1 MSKINNYFNDTIT
14 LPIIHHD
21 YKTYDWNS
29 AKYGTIV
36 VDPKNNN
43 IGIKLKYNVGNRD
56 PKDPYSQYGPSWI
69 ALKLPYNE
77 TIIVEESSRFIT
89 EQIIYNSYDEVEGIL
104 YYTINGNPKESKLTR
119 QDNFIFELDKGS
131 YTVGVNQIK
140 VLINN
145 TIECTFSTNTLKELD
160 ETHFILNPE
169 MLQPGCEIDVYYIE
183 RYNIGN
189 PIPRIYNQETEP
201 INPEPGDM
209 WINSKKSEVVKQ
221 RLPMTLYIRYDY
233 NNMQLLLLIKSIEN
247 STFKV
252 LKNGQEIVSQQ
263 SNHSWVT
270 LKISIAYNEN
280 YTLRVQG
287 HNNDYTPNE
296 VSRLITT
303 TSKVSVALRNTTLS
317 RDNVSLSL
325 QGETGVEFVINST
338 ADIGNINFTEINGNY
353 MAVFPR
359 KARSYYINI
368 IAIKKDKIS
377 FHIDKILIQGKEP
390 IDIPISIIKK
400 DYQFIDKVNQYI
412 NIVVET
418 AYFKEAKMITNAN
431 TDVIITNKEVT
442 RRVDNGTTYYQYKYT
457 IPLKDTVQY
466 ISFMATDDNNNATS
480 SIVTAVIQQKRTKL
494 INASV
499 TFVNEPCQIIDN
511 ITYQKI
517 NVNIDRDVLNPVITI
532 NVNNPRGNE
541 SKLVMQNN
549 NTFTYLV
556 PVISWNQNVPS
567 VNPDI
572 PNNITFDFNVKIEA
586 YGYIDKKIVLAQ

>member
-14 LPIIHHD
+14 LPVIHHD
-21 YKTYDWNS
+21 YKAYDWNS

-43 IGIKLKYNVGNRD
+43 IGIKLKYNVDNRD

-145 TIECTFSTNTLKELD
+145 TIECTSSTNTLKELD
-160 ETHFILNPE
+160 ETHFILNPV
-169 MLQPGCEIDVYYIE
+169 MLEPGCEIDVYYIE

-201 INPEPGDM
+201 TNPEPGDM
-209 WINSKKSEVVKQ
+209 WINSKKSEVAKQ

-270 LKISIAYNEN
+270 LKIPIAYNEN

-287 HNNDYTPNE
+287 HNNDYIPNE

-338 ADIGNINFTEINGNY
+338 ADIGNINFTETNGNY
-353 MAVFPR
+353 IAVFPR

-390 IDIPISIIKK
+390 TDIPISIIKK

-442 RRVDNGTTYYQYKYT
+442 RRVDNGITYYQYKYT

-480 SIVTAVIQQKRTKL
+480 SVVTAAIQQKRTKL

-499 TFVNEPCQIIDN
+499 VFVNEPCQIIDN

-517 NVNIDRDVLNPVITI
+517 NVNIDRDVLNPVIII
-532 NVNNPRGNE
+532 NINNPHGSE

-572 PNNITFDFNVKIEA
+572 PNDITFDFNVKIEA
-586 YGYIDKKIVLAQ
+586 YGYIDKKIVLA

>member
-1 MSKINNYFNDTIT
+1 MSAINKYFNDTIT
-14 LPIIHHD
+14 LPVIHHD

-43 IGIKLKYNVGNRD
+43 IGIKLKYNVDNRD

-89 EQIIYNSYDEVEGIL
+89 EQIIYNNYDEVEGIL

-119 QDNFIFELDKGS
+119 QDNFIFELDKGF

-140 VLINN
+140 ALINN
-145 TIECTFSTNTLKELD
+145 TIECTSATNTLKELD
-160 ETHFILNPE
+160 ETRFILNPE
-169 MLQPGCEIDVYYIE
+169 MLQPGCEINVYYIE

-189 PIPRIYNQETEP
+189 PIPRIYSQETEP
-201 INPEPGDM
+201 TNPEPGDM

-252 LKNGQEIVSQQ
+252 LKNGQEIVNQQ
-263 SNHSWVT
+263 SNHSWIT
-270 LKISIAYNEN
+270 LKIPISYNEN

-287 HNNDYTPNE
+287 HNNDYIPNE

-303 TSKVSVALRNTTLS
+303 ISKVSVVLRNTTLS

-338 ADIGNINFTEINGNY
+338 ADIGNVNFIENNGNY
-353 MAVFPR
+353 IAVFPR

-390 IDIPISIIKK
+390 TDIPISIIQK
-400 DYQFIDKVNQYI
+400 DYQFIDKINQYI

-418 AYFKEAKMITNAN
+418 AYFKEAKIITNAN
-431 TDVIITNKEVT
+431 TDIIITNKEVT
-442 RRVDNGTTYYQYKYT
+442 RKVNNEITYYQYKYT

-480 SIVTAVIQQKRTKL
+480 SVVTAVIQQKRTKL

-499 TFVNEPCQIIDN
+499 VFINEPCQIIDN
-511 ITYQKI
+511 VTYQKI
-517 NVNIDRDVLNPVITI
+517 NINIDKDVLNPVITI
-532 NVNNPRGNE
+532 NVNNPRESE

-549 NTFTYLV
+549 NIFTYLI

-567 VNPDI
+567 TNPDI
-572 PNNITFDFNVKIEA
+572 PNNITFDFNIKIEA
-586 YGYIDKKIVLAQ
+586 YGYIDKKIVLA

>member
-1 MSKINNYFNDTIT
+1 MSAINKYFNDTIT
-14 LPIIHHD
+14 LPVIHHD

-43 IGIKLKYNVGNRD
+43 IGIKLKYNVDNRD
-56 PKDPYSQYGPSWI
+56 PKDPYSKYGPSWI

-77 TIIVEESSRFIT
+77 TIIIEESSRFIT
-89 EQIIYNSYDEVEGIL
+89 EQIIYNNYDEVEGIL

-140 VLINN
+140 ALINN
-145 TIECTFSTNTLKELD
+145 TIECTSATNTLKELD
-160 ETHFILNPE
+160 ETRFILNPE
-169 MLQPGCEIDVYYIE
+169 MLQPGCEINVYYIE

-201 INPEPGDM
+201 TNPEPGDM

-247 STFKV
+247 SMFKV
-252 LKNGQEIVSQQ
+252 LKNGQEIVNQQ

-270 LKISIAYNEN
+270 LKIPISYNEN

-287 HNNDYTPNE
+287 HNNDYIPNE

-325 QGETGVEFVINST
+325 QGETGVEFAINST
-338 ADIGNINFTEINGNY
+338 ADIGNVNFIETNGSY
-353 MAVFPR
+353 IAVFPR
-359 KARSYYINI
+359 KARSYYIDI

-390 IDIPISIIKK
+390 TDIPISIIQK

-442 RRVDNGTTYYQYKYT
+442 RKVNSGITYYQYKYT

-480 SIVTAVIQQKRTKL
+480 SVVTAVIQQKRTKS
-494 INASV
+494 INTSV
-499 TFVNEPCQIIDN
+499 EFINEPCQIIDN

-517 NVNIDRDVLNPVITI
+517 NVNIDKDVLNPVITI
-532 NVNNPRGNE
+532 NVNNPHATE

-549 NTFTYLV
+549 NTFAYLV
-556 PVISWNQNVPS
+556 PVINWNQNVPS
-567 VNPDI
+567 TNPDI
-572 PNNITFDFNVKIEA
+572 PNNITFDFNIKIEA
-586 YGYIDKKIVLAQ
+586 YGYIDKKIVLA

>member
-1 MSKINNYFNDTIT
+1 MSAINKYFNDTIT
-14 LPIIHHD
+14 LPVIHHD

-43 IGIKLKYNVGNRD
+43 IGIKLKYNVDNRD

-145 TIECTFSTNTLKELD
+145 TIECTSSTNTLKELD
-160 ETHFILNPE
+160 ETHFILNPI
-169 MLQPGCEIDVYYIE
+169 MLEPGCEIDVYYIE

-189 PIPRIYNQETEP
+189 PIPRIYNQEIEP
-201 INPEPGDM
+201 ANPEPGDM

-247 STFKV
+247 SMFKV

-270 LKISIAYNEN
+270 LKIPIAYNEN

-287 HNNDYTPNE
+287 HNNNYIPNE

-338 ADIGNINFTEINGNY
+338 ADIGNINFTETNGNY
-353 MAVFPR
+353 TAVFPR

-390 IDIPISIIKK
+390 TDIPISIIQK

-412 NIVVET
+412 NIIVET
-418 AYFKEAKMITNAN
+418 AYFKEVKMITNAN

-442 RRVDNGTTYYQYKYT
+442 RRVDNGITYYQYKYT

-466 ISFMATDDNNNATS
+466 ISFIATDDNNNATS
-480 SIVTAVIQQKRTKL
+480 SVVTAVIQQKRTKL

-499 TFVNEPCQIIDN
+499 TFVNESCQIIDN

-532 NVNNPRGNE
+532 NVNNPHGSE

-556 PVISWNQNVPS
+556 PVISWNQNIPS
-567 VNPDI
+567 TNPDI
-572 PNNITFDFNVKIEA
+572 PNNITFDFNIKIEA
-586 YGYIDKKIVLAQ
+586 YGYIDKKIVLA

>member
-1 MSKINNYFNDTIT
+1 MSAINKYFNDTIT
-14 LPIIHHD
+14 LPVIHHD

-43 IGIKLKYNVGNRD
+43 IGIKLKYNVDNRD

-145 TIECTFSTNTLKELD
+145 TIECTSSTNTLKELD
-160 ETHFILNPE
+160 EIHFILNPI
-169 MLQPGCEIDVYYIE
+169 MLEPGCEIDVYYIE

-201 INPEPGDM
+201 TNPEPGDM

-270 LKISIAYNEN
+270 LKIPIAYNEN

-287 HNNDYTPNE
+287 HNNDYIPNE

-338 ADIGNINFTEINGNY
+338 ADIGNINFTETNGNY
-353 MAVFPR
+353 IAVFPR

-390 IDIPISIIKK
+390 TDIPISIIQK

-412 NIVVET
+412 NIVVEI

-442 RRVDNGTTYYQYKYT
+442 RRVNNGITYYQYKYT

-480 SIVTAVIQQKRTKL
+480 SVVTAVIQQKRTKL

-499 TFVNEPCQIIDN
+499 TFVDEPCQIIDN

-532 NVNNPRGNE
+532 NVNNPYGSE

-549 NTFTYLV
+549 NTFTYLI
-556 PVISWNQNVPS
+556 PIISWNQNIPS
-567 VNPDI
+567 TNPDI

-586 YGYIDKKIVLAQ
+586 YGYIDKKIVLA

>member
-1 MSKINNYFNDTIT
+1 MSAINKYFNDTIT
-14 LPIIHHD
+14 LPVIHHD

-43 IGIKLKYNVGNRD
+43 IGIKLKYNVDNRD

-89 EQIIYNSYDEVEGIL
+89 EQIIYNSYNEVEGIL

-145 TIECTFSTNTLKELD
+145 TIECTSSTNTLKELN
-160 ETHFILNPE
+160 ETHFILNPI
-169 MLQPGCEIDVYYIE
+169 MLEPGCEIDVYYIE

-201 INPEPGDM
+201 TNPEPGDM

-252 LKNGQEIVSQQ
+252 LKNGQEVVSQQ

-270 LKISIAYNEN
+270 LKIPISYNEN

-287 HNNDYTPNE
+287 HNNDYIPNE

-325 QGETGVEFVINST
+325 QGETGVEFIINST
-338 ADIGNINFTEINGNY
+338 ADIGNINFTETNGNY
-353 MAVFPR
+353 KAVFPR

-390 IDIPISIIKK
+390 TDIPISIIKK

-442 RRVDNGTTYYQYKYT
+442 RRVDNETTYYQYKYT

-466 ISFMATDDNNNATS
+466 ISFMATDDNNNAIS
-480 SIVTAVIQQKRTKL
+480 PVVTAVIQQKRTKL

-499 TFVNEPCQIIDN
+499 VFVNEPCQIIDN
-511 ITYQKI
+511 VTYQKI

-532 NVNNPRGNE
+532 NINNPHGSE

-556 PVISWNQNVPS
+556 PVISRNQNVPS

-586 YGYIDKKIVLAQ
+586 YGYIDKKIVLA

>member
-1 MSKINNYFNDTIT
+1 MSAINKYFNDTIT
-14 LPIIHHD
+14 LPVIHHD

-29 AKYGTIV
+29 AKYGTII

-43 IGIKLKYNVGNRD
+43 IGIKLKYNVDNRD

-89 EQIIYNSYDEVEGIL
+89 EQIIYNNYDEVEGIL

-145 TIECTFSTNTLKELD
+145 TIECTSSTNTLKELD
-160 ETHFILNPE
+160 ETHFILNPI
-169 MLQPGCEIDVYYIE
+169 MLEPGCEINVYYIE

-201 INPEPGDM
+201 TNPEPGDM
-209 WINSKKSEVVKQ
+209 WINSKKSEVAKQ

-252 LKNGQEIVSQQ
+252 LKNGQEVVSQQ

-270 LKISIAYNEN
+270 LKIPIAYNEN

-287 HNNDYTPNE
+287 HNNDYIPNE

-338 ADIGNINFTEINGNY
+338 ADIGNVNFVETNGNY
-353 MAVFPR
+353 IVVFPR

-390 IDIPISIIKK
+390 TDIPISIIQK

-442 RRVDNGTTYYQYKYT
+442 RRVDNGITYYQYKYT

-480 SIVTAVIQQKRTKL
+480 SVVTAVIQQKRAKL

-499 TFVNEPCQIIDN
+499 VFINEPCQIIDN

-517 NVNIDRDVLNPVITI
+517 NINIDRDVLNPVITI
-532 NVNNPRGNE
+532 NINNPHGSE

-586 YGYIDKKIVLAQ
+586 YGYIDKKIVLA

>member
-1 MSKINNYFNDTIT
+1 MSAINKYFNDTIT
-14 LPIIHHD
+14 LPVIHHD

-43 IGIKLKYNVGNRD
+43 IGIKLKYNVDNRD

-119 QDNFIFELDKGS
+119 QDNFVFELDKGG
-131 YTVGVNQIK
+131 YTVGANQIK
-140 VLINN
+140 SLINN
-145 TIECTFSTNTLKELD
+145 TIECTSATNTLKELD
-160 ETHFILNPE
+160 ETHFILNPD
-169 MLQPGCEIDVYYIE
+169 MLEPGCEIDVYYIE

-201 INPEPGDM
+201 ANPEPGDM
-209 WINSKKSEVVKQ
+209 WINSKKSEVAKQ

-270 LKISIAYNEN
+270 LKIPIDYNEN

-287 HNNDYTPNE
+287 HNNDYISNE

-325 QGETGVEFVINST
+325 QGEPGIEFIINST
-338 ADIGNINFTEINGNY
+338 ADIGNVNFTESNGNY
-353 MAVFPR
+353 IAVFPR
-359 KARSYYINI
+359 KARSYYIDI

-377 FHIDKILIQGKEP
+377 FHINKVLIQGKEP
-390 IDIPISIIKK
+390 TDIPISIIQK
-400 DYQFIDKVNQYI
+400 DYHFIDKLNQYI

-442 RRVDNGTTYYQYKYT
+442 RRVDNGITYYRYKYT

-466 ISFMATDDNNNATS
+466 ISFMATDDPNNATS
-480 SIVTAVIQQKRTKL
+480 SVVTAVIQQKRTKL

-499 TFVNEPCQIIDN
+499 AFINEPCQIIDN

-517 NVNIDRDVLNPVITI
+517 DINIDRDVLNPVITI
-532 NVNNPRGNE
+532 NVNNPHASE

-567 VNPDI
+567 ANSNI
-572 PNNITFDFNVKIEA
+572 PNNITFDFNIKVEA
-586 YGYIDKKIVLAQ
+586 YGYIDKKIVFA

>member
-1 MSKINNYFNDTIT
+1 MSTINKYFNDTIT
-14 LPIIHHD
+14 LPVIYHD

-43 IGIKLKYNVGNRD
+43 IGIKLKHNVDNRD

-145 TIECTFSTNTLKELD
+145 TIECTSSTNTLKELD
-160 ETHFILNPE
+160 ETHFILNPI
-169 MLQPGCEIDVYYIE
+169 MLEPGCEIDVYYIE

-252 LKNGQEIVSQQ
+252 LKNGQEIANQQ
-263 SNHSWVT
+263 SSHSWVT
-270 LKISIAYNEN
+270 LKIPIAYNEN

-287 HNNDYTPNE
+287 HNNDYIPNE

-317 RDNVSLSL
+317 RDNISLSL

-338 ADIGNINFTEINGNY
+338 ADIGNINFTETNGNY
-353 MAVFPR
+353 IAVFPR

-390 IDIPISIIKK
+390 TDIPISIVQK
-400 DYQFIDKVNQYI
+400 DYQFIDKTNQYI

-418 AYFKEAKMITNAN
+418 AYFKEAKMITNTN
-431 TDVIITNKEVT
+431 TDVIIINKEVT
-442 RRVDNGTTYYQYKYT
+442 RSVDNGTNYYQYKYT

-480 SIVTAVIQQKRTKL
+480 SVVTAVIQKKRTKL

-532 NVNNPRGNE
+532 NINNPHGSE

-556 PVISWNQNVPS
+556 PVISWNQNVPL

-586 YGYIDKKIVLAQ
+586 YGYIDKKIVLA

>member
-1 MSKINNYFNDTIT
+1 MSAINKYFNDTIT
-14 LPIIHHD
+14 LPVIHHD

-43 IGIKLKYNVGNRD
+43 IGIKLKHNVDNRD
-56 PKDPYSQYGPSWI
+56 TKDPYSQYGPSWI

-145 TIECTFSTNTLKELD
+145 TIECTSSTNTLKELD
-160 ETHFILNPE
+160 ETHFILNPI
-169 MLQPGCEIDVYYIE
+169 MLEPGCEIDVYYIE
-183 RYNIGN
+183 RYNISN
-189 PIPRIYNQETEP
+189 PIPRIYNQEIEP
-201 INPEPGDM
+201 TNPEPGDM

-233 NNMQLLLLIKSIEN
+233 NNMQLLLLIKSIKN

-252 LKNGQEIVSQQ
+252 LKNGQEIISQQ

-270 LKISIAYNEN
+270 LKIPIAYNEN

-287 HNNDYTPNE
+287 HNNDYIPNE

-303 TSKVSVALRNTTLS
+303 TSKVLVALRNTTLS

-338 ADIGNINFTEINGNY
+338 ADIGNINFTETNGNY
-353 MAVFPR
+353 TAVFPR

-390 IDIPISIIKK
+390 TDIPISIIQK

-412 NIVVET
+412 NIVVEI

-442 RRVDNGTTYYQYKYT
+442 RRVDNGITYYQYKYT
-457 IPLKDTVQY
+457 IPLKDTIQY

-480 SIVTAVIQQKRTKL
+480 SVVTAVIQQKRTKL

-517 NVNIDRDVLNPVITI
+517 NVNVDRDVLNPVITI
-532 NVNNPRGNE
+532 NVNNPHGSE

-567 VNPDI
+567 TNPDI
-572 PNNITFDFNVKIEA
+572 PNNIIFDFNVKIEA
-586 YGYIDKKIVLAQ
+586 YGYIDKKIVLV

>member
-1 MSKINNYFNDTIT
+1 MSVINKYFNDTIT
-14 LPIIHHD
+14 LPVIHHD

-43 IGIKLKYNVGNRD
+43 IGIKLKYNVDNRD
-56 PKDPYSQYGPSWI
+56 LKDPYSQYGPSWI

-145 TIECTFSTNTLKELD
+145 TIECTSTTNTLKELD
-160 ETHFILNPE
+160 ETHFILNPI
-169 MLQPGCEIDVYYIE
+169 MLEPGCEIDVYYIE

-201 INPEPGDM
+201 TNPEPGDM
-209 WINSKKSEVVKQ
+209 WINSKKSEVAKQ

-270 LKISIAYNEN
+270 LKIPIAYNEN

-287 HNNDYTPNE
+287 YNNDYIPNE

-325 QGETGVEFVINST
+325 LGETGVEFVINST
-338 ADIGNINFTEINGNY
+338 ADIGNINFTETNGNY
-353 MAVFPR
+353 IAVFPR

-377 FHIDKILIQGKEP
+377 FYIDKILIQGKEP
-390 IDIPISIIKK
+390 TDIPISIIQK

-412 NIVVET
+412 SIIVET
-418 AYFKEAKMITNAN
+418 AYFKEAKMITNTN
-431 TDVIITNKEVT
+431 TDVIIANKEVI
-442 RRVDNGTTYYQYKYT
+442 RRVDNGITYYQYKYT

-480 SIVTAVIQQKRTKL
+480 SVVTAVIQQKRTKL

-517 NVNIDRDVLNPVITI
+517 NVNVDRDVLNPVITI

-549 NTFTYLV
+549 DTFTYLV

-567 VNPDI
+567 INPDI

-586 YGYIDKKIVLAQ
+586 YGYIDKKIVLV

>member
-1 MSKINNYFNDTIT
+1 MPAINKYFNDTIT
-14 LPIIHHD
+14 LPVIHHD

-43 IGIKLKYNVGNRD
+43 IGIKLKYNVDNRD

-69 ALKLPYNE
+69 ALKLPYNK

-145 TIECTFSTNTLKELD
+145 TIECTSSTNTLKELD
-160 ETHFILNPE
+160 ETHFILNPV
-169 MLQPGCEIDVYYIE
+169 MLEPGCEIDVYYIE

-201 INPEPGDM
+201 TNPEPGDM
-209 WINSKKSEVVKQ
+209 WISSKKSEVAKQ

-252 LKNGQEIVSQQ
+252 LKNGQEVVSQQ

-270 LKISIAYNEN
+270 LKIPINYNEN

-287 HNNDYTPNE
+287 HNNDYIPNE
-296 VSRLITT
+296 VSRLIAT

-338 ADIGNINFTEINGNY
+338 ADIGNINFTETNGNY
-353 MAVFPR
+353 IALFPR

-390 IDIPISIIKK
+390 TDIPISIIQK
-400 DYQFIDKVNQYI
+400 DYQFIDKANQYI
-412 NIVVET
+412 SIVVET

-480 SIVTAVIQQKRTKL
+480 SVITAVIQQKRTKL
-494 INASV
+494 INASIV
-499 TFVNEPCQIIDN
+499 FINEPCQIIDN

-517 NVNIDRDVLNPVITI
+517 NVNIDRDVLNPVIAI
-532 NVNNPRGNE
+532 NVNNPHGSE

-586 YGYIDKKIVLAQ
+586 YGYIDKKIVLA

>member
-43 IGIKLKYNVGNRD
+43 IGIKLKYNVDNRD

-131 YTVGVNQIK
+131 YIVGVNQIK

-145 TIECTFSTNTLKELD
+145 TIECTSSTNTLKELD
-160 ETHFILNPE
+160 ETHFILNPI
-169 MLQPGCEIDVYYIE
+169 MLEPGCEIDVYYIE

-189 PIPRIYNQETEP
+189 PIPRIYNQEIEP
-201 INPEPGDM
+201 ANPEPGDM
-209 WINSKKSEVVKQ
+209 WINSKKSEVIKQ

-270 LKISIAYNEN
+270 LKIPISYNEN

-287 HNNDYTPNE
+287 YNNDYIPNE

-338 ADIGNINFTEINGNY
+338 TDIGNINFTETNGNY
-353 MAVFPR
+353 IAVFPR

-390 IDIPISIIKK
+390 TDIPISIIQK
-400 DYQFIDKVNQYI
+400 DYQFIDKTNQYI
-412 NIVVET
+412 NIIVET
-418 AYFKEAKMITNAN
+418 AYFKEAKMITNVN

-442 RRVDNGTTYYQYKYT
+442 RRVDNGITYYQYKYT

-466 ISFMATDDNNNATS
+466 ISFVATDDNNNATS
-480 SIVTAVIQQKRTKL
+480 SVVTAVIQQKRTKL

-499 TFVNEPCQIIDN
+499 TFVDESCQIIDN

-517 NVNIDRDVLNPVITI
+517 NVNVDRGVLNPVITI
-532 NVNNPRGNE
+532 NVNNPHGSE

-556 PVISWNQNVPS
+556 PVISWNQNIPS
-567 VNPDI
+567 ANSDI

-586 YGYIDKKIVLAQ
+586 YGYIDKKIVLA

>member
-1 MSKINNYFNDTIT
+1 MSAINKYFNDTIT
-14 LPIIHHD
+14 LPVIHHD

-43 IGIKLKYNVGNRD
+43 IGIKLKHNVDNRD

-145 TIECTFSTNTLKELD
+145 TIECTSSTNTLKELD
-160 ETHFILNPE
+160 ETHFILNPV
-169 MLQPGCEIDVYYIE
+169 MLEPGCEIDVYYIE

-201 INPEPGDM
+201 TNPEPGDM

-270 LKISIAYNEN
+270 LKIPIVYNEN

-287 HNNDYTPNE
+287 YNNDYIPNE

-317 RDNVSLSL
+317 RYNVSLSL
-325 QGETGVEFVINST
+325 QGETGVEFAINST
-338 ADIGNINFTEINGNY
+338 ADIGNVNFTETNGSY
-353 MAVFPR
+353 IAVFPR
-359 KARSYYINI
+359 KARSYYIDI

-390 IDIPISIIKK
+390 TDIPISIIQK
-400 DYQFIDKVNQYI
+400 DYQFIDKANQYI
-412 NIVVET
+412 SIVVET

-431 TDVIITNKEVT
+431 TDVIITNKEVI
-442 RRVDNGTTYYQYKYT
+442 RKVDNGITYYQYKYT

-480 SIVTAVIQQKRTKL
+480 SVVTAVIQQKRTKL

-499 TFVNEPCQIIDN
+499 AFVNEPCQIIDN

-532 NVNNPRGNE
+532 NVNNPHGNE

-556 PVISWNQNVPS
+556 PVISWDQNVPS
-567 VNPDI
+567 TNSDI
-572 PNNITFDFNVKIEA
+572 PNNITFDFNIKIEA
-586 YGYIDKKIVLAQ
+586 YGYIDKKIVLA

>member
-1 MSKINNYFNDTIT
+1 MSTINKYFNDTIT
-14 LPIIHHD
+14 LPVIHHD

-43 IGIKLKYNVGNRD
+43 IGIKLKYNVDNRD

-89 EQIIYNSYDEVEGIL
+89 EQIIYNNYDEVEGIL

-145 TIECTFSTNTLKELD
+145 TIECTSSTNTLKELD
-160 ETHFILNPE
+160 ETHFILNPV
-169 MLQPGCEIDVYYIE
+169 MLEPGCEIDVYYIE

-189 PIPRIYNQETEP
+189 PVPRIYNQEIEP
-201 INPEPGDM
+201 TNPEPGDM
-209 WINSKKSEVVKQ
+209 WINSKKSEVAKQ

-270 LKISIAYNEN
+270 LKIPIAYNEN

-287 HNNDYTPNE
+287 HNNDYIPNE

-338 ADIGNINFTEINGNY
+338 ADIGNVNFTETNGNY
-353 MAVFPR
+353 TAVFPR

-390 IDIPISIIKK
+390 TDIPISIIQK

-412 NIVVET
+412 SIVVET

-442 RRVDNGTTYYQYKYT
+442 RRVDNGITYYQYKYT

-480 SIVTAVIQQKRTKL
+480 SVVTAVIQQKRTKL
-494 INASV
+494 INAFV

-511 ITYQKI
+511 INYQKI

-532 NVNNPRGNE
+532 NVNNPHGSE

-556 PVISWNQNVPS
+556 PVVSWNQNVPS
-567 VNPDI
+567 ANSDI

-586 YGYIDKKIVLAQ
+586 YGYIDKKIVLA

>member
-1 MSKINNYFNDTIT
+1 MSAINKYFNDTIT
-14 LPIIHHD
+14 LPVIHHD

-43 IGIKLKYNVGNRD
+43 IGIKLKHNVDNRD

-140 VLINN
+140 ALINN
-145 TIECTFSTNTLKELD
+145 TIECTSSTNTLKELD
-160 ETHFILNPE
+160 ETHFILNPV
-169 MLQPGCEIDVYYIE
+169 MLEPGCEIDVYYIE

-270 LKISIAYNEN
+270 LKIPIAYNEN

-287 HNNDYTPNE
+287 YNNDYISNE

-303 TSKVSVALRNTTLS
+303 TSKVSVVLRNTTLS

-338 ADIGNINFTEINGNY
+338 ADIGNVNFVETNGNY
-353 MAVFPR
+353 IAVFPR
-359 KARSYYINI
+359 KTRSYYINI

-390 IDIPISIIKK
+390 TDIPISIIQK

-412 NIVVET
+412 NIVVEI

-431 TDVIITNKEVT
+431 TDVIIINKEVT
-442 RRVDNGTTYYQYKYT
+442 RRVDNGITYYQYKYT

-480 SIVTAVIQQKRTKL
+480 SVVTAVIQQKRTKL

-499 TFVNEPCQIIDN
+499 AFVNEPCQIIDN

-532 NVNNPRGNE
+532 NINNPHGSE

-586 YGYIDKKIVLAQ
+586 YGYIDKKIVLA